1 MDVYRT
7 LAGEATAQITE
18 KRSVF
23 ISSVRP
29 VSTEDEA
36 AAFVAE
42 VQKKYSDAR
51 HNVYAYVLRAGCAAR
66 FSDNGEPHGTAGLP
80 TLDVL
85 RKNGIFDADVVTTRY
100 FGGLL
105 LGTGGLVRA
114 YTQAAALAVEK
125 AGITVVRPYSRFSL
139 RLSYPDYGR
148 LMPSAERT
156 GIIIDRTEYG
166 DSVTVFA
173 RVPEEFERTARA
185 ALTEL
190 FGGRVEINMLE
201 SVMMHGGI
209 ETDPA

>member
-85 RKNGIFDADVVTTRY
+85 RKNGIFDAAVVTTRY
-100 FGGLL
+100 FGGILL
-105 LGTGGLVRA
+105 APEGLCAHIRR
-114 YTQAAALAVEK
+114 
-125 AGITVVRPYSRFSL
+125 RPRL
-139 RLSYPDYGR
+139 RSKKPG
-148 LMPSAERT
+148 
-156 GIIIDRTEYG
+156 
-166 DSVTVFA
+166 
-173 RVPEEFERTARA
+173 
-185 ALTEL
+185 
-190 FGGRVEINMLE
+190 
-201 SVMMHGGI
+201 
-209 ETDPA
+209 